1 MTIYESD
8 AHIKTIRNARRRAKR
23 AGERGDEAA
32 QAQAWHLEEMAE
44 YALGRLAEGQERITR
59 SMCGRNCN

>member
-1 MTIYESD
+1 MTVHEYDE
-8 AHIKTIRNARRRAKR
+8 HIKTIRNARRRAKS

-32 QAQAWHLEEMAE
+32 QVQAWHEEEMAE

-59 SMCGRNCN
+59 AMCGGN